1 MKVKVDVQ
9 NRDAWHRVLTI
20 EVPAADAAQEY
31 RNIVRKLAK
40 RVQLPGFRKG
50 KVPEAMVR
58 KSFRQEL
65 DQEFVESVVPKAFGL
80 ALEET
85 GLDPVTEPDFKDLSF
100 GEDRPLS
107 FTAEFDCRPQ
117 IEVKDYKGIEG
128 RKRVREVPEEHVDA
142 ILEDFRKSHADLE
155 DVERE
160 VIPGDVL
167 VVDYQAVDEAGRP
180 IPGRNIKGYSFEFG
194 ANQVVEAFEKALAKA
209 QPGAVRIAEVEYP
222 TDYPD
227 KVLAGRRSTYKIKVR
242 KVQEKRFPELTDELV
257 ERHTDAKTLAE
268 LRERVR
274 GDLEKRSDQA
284 AIEQLEQALLEK
296 VIDANE
302 FEPPRVLVDELLE
315 DAAERMRAQASE
327 RGEDPDAVAGAE
339 AKERNREA
347 AQRQIRR
354 MLILDQVA
362 QQEGIQATPEE
373 LNGRVT
379 QLAVLSREK
388 PQALVKRLGGDSFL
402 RRLSREIR
410 DKKVLAF
417 LVENAEI
424 SVEKVPFQ
432 PAATE

>member
-1 MKVKVDVQ
+1 MNVKVEVQ
-9 NRDAWHRVLTI
+9 NRDAWRRVLAI
-20 EVPAADAAQEY
+20 EVPAADAAEEY
-31 RNIVRKLAK
+31 KRIVRKLAK

-58 KSFRQEL
+58 KSFRKEL
-65 DQEFVESVVPKAFGL
+65 DQEFVESVVPKALGQ

-85 GLDPVTEPDFKDLSF
+85 GLDPVTDPEFKDLSF

-107 FTAEFDCRPQ
+107 FTAEFDSRPQ
-117 IEVKDYKGIEG
+117 IEVKDYKGIAG
-128 RKRVREVPEEHVDA
+128 RKEVREVPEEHVDA

-167 VVDYQAVDEAGRP
+167 VVDYQAVDDSGRP

-209 QPGAVRIAEVEYP
+209 EPGAVRVAEIDYP
-222 TDYPD
+222 EDYPD
-227 KVLAGRRSTYKIKVR
+227 KILAGRRSTYKIKVR
-242 KVQEKRFPELTDELV
+242 KVQEKRFPELTDALV
-257 ERHTDAKTLAE
+257 EKHTDVKTVAE

-274 GDLEKRSDQA
+274 ADLESRSDQA
-284 AIEQLEQALLEK
+284 ATEQLERVLLDK
-296 VIDANE
+296 VLDANE
-302 FEPPRVLVDELLE
+302 FEPPRSLVDELLE
-315 DAAERMRAQASE
+315 DAAERMRSQAAE

-339 AKERNREA
+339 AKERNRDA

-354 MLILDQVA
+354 MLILDQIA
-362 QQEGIQATPEE
+362 QQEGIEATAEE

-379 QLAVLSREK
+379 QLAVLSRDK
-388 PQALVKRLGGDSFL
+388 PQALVKRLGGDRFL

-417 LVENAEI
+417 LAENAEI
-424 SVEKVPFQ
+424 TVEKVPFQ

>member
-20 EVPAADAAQEY
+20 EVPTADAAQEY
-31 RNIVRKLAK
+31 QNIVRKLAK

-58 KSFRQEL
+58 KSFRREL
-65 DQEFVESVVPKAFGL
+65 DQEFVEAVVPKAFGL

-85 GLDPVTEPDFKDLSF
+85 SLDPVTEPEFKDLSF

-117 IEVKDYKGIEG
+117 IEVKNYKGIEG

-209 QPGAVRIAEVEYP
+209 QPGAVRVAEVEYP
-222 TDYPD
+222 ADYPD

-242 KVQEKRFPELTDELV
+242 KVQEKRFPELTDELA

-302 FEPPRVLVDELLE
+302 FDPPRVLVDELLE

-354 MLILDQVA
+354 MLILDQIA

-388 PQALVKRLGGDSFL
+388 PQALVKRLGGDRFL